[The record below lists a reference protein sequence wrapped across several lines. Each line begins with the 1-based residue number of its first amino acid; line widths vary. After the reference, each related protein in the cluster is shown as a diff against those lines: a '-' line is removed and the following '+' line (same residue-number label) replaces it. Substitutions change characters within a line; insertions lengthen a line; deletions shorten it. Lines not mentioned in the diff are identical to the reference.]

1 MQVVRVRVPLAR
13 PLVRFTLKR
22 AIRMM
27 PSVLL
32 LMFVFSLIF
41 VTLMQ
46 IAVIHANRRAHYIHR
61 HELNLTSPL
70 TSQPQ
75 SHQQTEVRKPQIP
88 VVARVTKPLTKKPET
103 LRVEA
108 LLDRNA
114 PSVETNILLLQ
125 SRVNTARLKQ
135 VLRSV
140 RTLGN
145 NATTRGSAIVSTMSR
160 KPLCPAVPTGLLGRI
175 KVDLRPRLL
184 SQIQKITK
192 LNIPLKEG
200 ELKTPINCTSR
211 HRVAVIIPFRDR
223 LVHLAILL
231 YTLHPILQ
239 RQLLEYKVYVIEQ
252 YGEDTFN
259 KGVLMNAG
267 VKEALREFD
276 FHCFVFH
283 DVDLIPEDD
292 RNFYSCPEHPRHMS
306 VAVDKFNYT

>member
-1 MQVVRVRVPLAR
+1 MRRVVLPSALRLRICTGCCCFHGNSSQYGSVQLPLQTDQGVEWVVLFETCLLSKDIMQVVRVRVPLAR

-160 KPLCPAVPTGLLGRI
+160 KPLCPAVPTGLSNFEHLDMICRYE
-175 KVDLRPRLL
+175 
-184 SQIQKITK
+184 
-192 LNIPLKEG
+192 N
-200 ELKTPINCTSR
+200 TSS
-211 HRVAVIIPFRDR
+211 FR
-223 LVHLAILL
+223 
-231 YTLHPILQ
+231 
-239 RQLLEYKVYVIEQ
+239 K
-252 YGEDTFN
+252 
-259 KGVLMNAG
+259 
-267 VKEALREFD
+267 
-276 FHCFVFH
+276 
-283 DVDLIPEDD
+283 
-292 RNFYSCPEHPRHMS
+292 
-306 VAVDKFNYT
+306 